1 MTKTLA
7 NMDKVLNLQWAINQR
22 GLTAAVQY
30 STVLYVEDMSG
41 LNDGTVYDIL
51 TVLASGW
58 RRTQVDSVV
67 GDDAC
72 VCPLTWLSPGYHLFA

>member
-1 MTKTLA
+1 MTKTPA
-7 NMDKVLNLQWAINQR
+7 NMDKVINLQRAINQR

-58 RRTQVDSVV
+58 RGTQVDSVV
-67 GDDAC
+67 GDDAI
-72 VCPLTWLSPGYHLFA
+72 

>member
-1 MTKTLA
+1 MRT
-7 NMDKVLNLQWAINQR
+7 NLDDLGGDVRTPKNVKRSVQTRAHLQRKSAELSGANQR

-51 TVLASGW
+51 TVLASGEELGL
-58 RRTQVDSVV
+58 TQ
-67 GDDAC
+67 
-72 VCPLTWLSPGYHLFA
+72 W